1 MIKLSTL
8 LTIKK
13 LAQEIKDLYDSDP
26 RNLTFNAIIHGPI
39 KTGKTSLLRTCPKP
53 VFVHSFDPNGTLVLQ
68 DMIKTGEVLV
78 DTRFEKEDPFKPTAC
93 RLWEDEFNYLYRKDF
108 FSQVGTFA
116 IDSMT
121 TWAQIVMYEVI
132 KRASLTPK
140 GKKAG
145 RETGDAPQEN
155 DWLPQMAF
163 IENYMRK
170 FLSLPCHC
178 ILLGHSDQ
186 PKDREGNPVGDL
198 GIMITGKLRER
209 VPALFS
215 EIYYLKIKDYKTET
229 RELLTKPVYGVQAG
243 SRLGFGG
250 KLNKEEPPDIK
261 AIMKKVGI
269 DPTDKPL
276 FGELKEEESET
287 STNKED

>member
-1 MIKLSTL
+1 MNNIGTL
-8 LTIKK
+8 LTIRK
-13 LAQEIKDLYDSDP
+13 LAEDIKKMYDEDP

-68 DMIKTGEVLV
+68 DMIEKGEVLV
-78 DTRFEKEDPFKPTAC
+78 DTRFEKEDPFKPKAC
-93 RLWEDEFNYLYRKDF
+93 RLWEDEFNFLYRKDF
-108 FSQVGTFA
+108 FSHVGTFA

-121 TWAQIVMYEVI
+121 TWASTIMYEVI
-132 KRASLTPK
+132 RRATESKK
-140 GKKAG
+140 GKG
-145 RETGDAPQEN
+145 REIGGAPQEN

-170 FLSLPCHC
+170 FLSLPCNC

-186 PKDREGNPVGDL
+186 PKDREGNATGDL

-215 EIYYLKIKDYKTET
+215 EIYYLRVKDYKTEE
-229 RELLTKPVYGVQAG
+229 RELLIKPVYGIQVG
-243 SRLGFGG
+243 TRLGRGG
-250 KLNKEEPPDIK
+250 KLDKIEPPNIK
-261 AIMKKVGI
+261 KIMDKVGL
-269 DPTDKPL
+269 DTSDKPL
-276 FGELKEEESET
+276 FKNLEESEPKT
-287 STNKED
+287 LTNKED

>member
-1 MIKLSTL
+1 MSTL

-13 LAQEIKDLYDSDP
+13 HAEEIRRMYDEDP

-39 KTGKTSLLRTCPKP
+39 KVGKTSLLRTCPKP
-53 VFVHSFDPNGTLVLQ
+53 IFVHSFDPSGTLVLQ
-68 DMIKTGEVLV
+68 DMIDKGEVLV
-78 DTRFEKEDPFKPTAC
+78 DTRFEKEDPFKPKAC

-108 FSQVGTFA
+108 FSHVGTFA

-121 TWAQIVMYEVI
+121 TWSQIIMYEVI
-132 KRASLTPK
+132 RRAAE
-140 GKKAG
+140 KKKD
-145 RETGDAPQEN
+145 REIGGHPHEN

-178 ILLGHSDQ
+178 ILLGHSEQ
-186 PKDREGNPVGDL
+186 KKDREGNAVGDL

-215 EIYYLKIKDYKTET
+215 EIYYLQIKDYKAET
-229 RELLTKPVYGVQAG
+229 RELLTKPVYGIQAG
-243 SRLGFGG
+243 SRLGHGG
-250 KLNKEEPPDIK
+250 KLNKHEPPNIK
-261 AIMKKVGI
+261 KIMAKVGL
-269 DPTDKPL
+269 DPSDKPL
-276 FGELKEEESET
+276 FGELEETEI
-287 STNKED
+287 TNKKE

>member
-1 MIKLSTL
+1 MSTL

-13 LAQEIKDLYDSDP
+13 QAEEIKRMYDEDP

-53 VFVHSFDPNGTLVLQ
+53 VFVHSFDPNGTIVLR
-68 DMIKTGEVLV
+68 DMIEKGEILV
-78 DTRFEKEDPFKPTAC
+78 DTRFEKEDPFKPATC

-108 FSQVGTFA
+108 FKHVGTFA

-121 TWAQIVMYEVI
+121 TWAQTVMYEVI
-132 KRASLTPK
+132 RRAVLSPK

-145 RETGDAPQEN
+145 RQNGEAPQEN

-186 PKDREGNPVGDL
+186 PKDREGNAKGDL

-215 EIYYLKIKDYKTET
+215 EIYYLKIKDYKKET
-229 RELLTKPVYGVQAG
+229 RELLTKPVYGIQVG
-243 SRLGFGG
+243 SRLGSEG

-261 AIMKKVGI
+261 KIMDKCGL
-269 DPTDKPL
+269 DTSDKPL
-276 FGELKEEESET
+276 FKDLEEDVINTEPT
-287 STNKED
+287 TTNN